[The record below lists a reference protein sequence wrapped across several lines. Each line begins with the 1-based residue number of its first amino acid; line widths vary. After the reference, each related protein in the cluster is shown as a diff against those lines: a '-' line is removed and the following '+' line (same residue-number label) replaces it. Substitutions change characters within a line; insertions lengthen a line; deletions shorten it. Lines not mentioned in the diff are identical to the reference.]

1 MQRLRIALIN
11 EEAISRDTLRSHLLF
26 FHQLEI
32 CSFFSPQSFK
42 QIQHEQD
49 DTAKSLHISLAKRL
63 LTRATNKDV
72 DPVSL
77 QKRDCMLTSVCLL
90 EGDTEKVKR
99 ILQRDWMQNFD
110 RASVETIQHA
120 INANQ
125 SIGEH
130 STVERLLTLSKSKL
144 HKVESHVE
152 CVLCTTQFESQEAL
166 LSDRPT
172 RAARYNKKGSQLYAN
187 NQFEQ
192 SMYYYYKAHQLY
204 PKSPTFGLNLLTCMH
219 HCRQV
224 QYKKALAQQLLNTL
238 NKSELKPNQINRLHT
253 LQAAFSG

>member
-1 MQRLRIALIN
+1 
-11 EEAISRDTLRSHLLF
+11 
-26 FHQLEI
+26 
-32 CSFFSPQSFK
+32 
-42 QIQHEQD
+42 
-49 DTAKSLHISLAKRL
+49 
-63 LTRATNKDV
+63 
-72 DPVSL
+72 
-77 QKRDCMLTSVCLL
+77 LTSVCLL

-192 SMYYYYKAHQLY
+192 SMYYYYKAHQPVTHFTSRVSWLTQTHAPASSQSY
-204 PKSPTFGLNLLTCMH
+204 RCSRAMRHNLLP
-219 HCRQV
+219 
-224 QYKKALAQQLLNTL
+224 A
-238 NKSELKPNQINRLHT
+238 
-253 LQAAFSG
+253 